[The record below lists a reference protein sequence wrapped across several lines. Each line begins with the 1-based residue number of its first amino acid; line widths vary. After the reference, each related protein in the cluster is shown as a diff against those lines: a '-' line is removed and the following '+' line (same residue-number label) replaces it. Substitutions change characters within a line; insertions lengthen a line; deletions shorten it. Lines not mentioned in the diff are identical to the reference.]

1 MGGLLKT
8 VVLPY
13 FCLLHAYTFA
23 SIFLFGKLD
32 FAKLAWPDVVMTD
45 SLEMST
51 LESHLLGAFGAFH
64 AAVGFGCMLGFL
76 AEHSHF
82 RGVMTTMELILW
94 SLDGYDALQTKSRPI
109 TFFAVNAGIAAVGLL
124 IHSQEPGI
132 FTKDHNKDKTG

>member
-8 VVLPY
+8 VILPY
-13 FCLLHAYTFA
+13 FACFHAYTFA
-23 SIFLFGKLD
+23 SIFLMGTKYE
-32 FAKLAWPDVVMTD
+32 FAKQYYAQAVGSDL
-45 SLEMST
+45 ST
-51 LESHLLGAFGAFH
+51 LESHFMGACGAFH
-64 AAVGFGCMLGFL
+64 CAVGFGCTIGVV

-94 SLDGYDALQTKSRPI
+94 SLDGYDAYQTGFPH
-109 TFFAVNAGIAAVGLL
+109 TLMAVNTIIAAVGLL